1 MTKTEVYNSDYTKL
15 NHAYIVIYESY
26 QKLVECKDA
35 DKEVL
40 FVMENILRAFNPT
53 LDRIKSEMTVQ
64 TRFKDENSKKSE
76 DSVEKTQIKAEKSG
90 FIVGSIS
97 MVGDDEKNSED
108 DSTADDS
115 TAEKKDDKSKKGGF
129 SLGGLFGKNKK

>member
-64 TRFKDENSKKSE
+64 TRFKDESSKKSG
-76 DSVEKTQIKAEKSG
+76 KI
-90 FIVGSIS
+90 
-97 MVGDDEKNSED
+97 
-108 DSTADDS
+108 
-115 TAEKKDDKSKKGGF
+115 
-129 SLGGLFGKNKK
+129 GLCCRFDFDGWR

>member
-40 FVMENILRAFNPT
+40 FVMEKLP
-53 LDRIKSEMTVQ
+53 E
-64 TRFKDENSKKSE
+64 KKSQE
-76 DSVEKTQIKAEKSG
+76 ENAQE
-90 FIVGSIS
+90 
-97 MVGDDEKNSED
+97 
-108 DSTADDS
+108 
-115 TAEKKDDKSKKGGF
+115 
-129 SLGGLFGKNKK
+129 

>member
-76 DSVEKTQIKAEKSG
+76 DTAEKTQIKAEKSG
-90 FIVGSIS
+90 FVVGSIS
-97 MVGDDEKNSED
+97 MVGDDEKNSE
-108 DSTADDS
+108 DDS